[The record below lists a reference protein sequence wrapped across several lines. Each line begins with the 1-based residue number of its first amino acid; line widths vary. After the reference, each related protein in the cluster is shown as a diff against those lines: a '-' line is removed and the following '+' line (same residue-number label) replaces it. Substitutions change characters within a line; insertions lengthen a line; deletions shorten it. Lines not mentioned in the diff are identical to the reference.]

1 MEKEIHTY
9 TITLYGPG
17 YQYVF
22 GKLPERIWQYIQTE
36 CGGNA
41 PAYLEKWGE
50 DLPEDMQL
58 SEGFPNVCNAF
69 FAEER
74 RSHGFLC
81 YEASGCAGMD
91 GAQIEVRDEDGNLV
105 YSTEFMKDGSGY
117 SPFPKDGKTPTIC
130 RSSDYPPSGNYR
142 YFLFLETY
150 EGQWM
155 EEEVEDY
162 EFDPSK
168 LILKTYKSNYDHFR
182 QGIEMLDEIWYG
194 DQGLYRI
201 DGTESPDDVFGGPER
216 FEIFDATPLS
226 DEEMAKVIDTVDLP
240 GCDWVPLLRR
250 QPQFVYKCDKWAEMS
265 GGDAASQ
272 LNAMSQFPD
281 NGYWNGKDWD
291 SLLSKLPEF
300 ADKFDWS
307 KLDGRQWAL
316 LLAGHPQFADKCDCW
331 GKFDDWDW
339 GNLLKAQPQLAKYK
353 PER

>member
-1 MEKEIHTY
+1 MLVCLIFRPNNWTHKSGFRKSRRKVIVMEKEIHTY

-41 PAYLEKWGE
+41 LAYLEKWGE

-58 SEGFPNVCNAF
+58 WEGFPNVCNAF

-117 SPFPKDGKTPTIC
+117 SAFPKDGKT
-130 RSSDYPPSGNYR
+130 R
-142 YFLFLETY
+142 
-150 EGQWM
+150 
-155 EEEVEDY
+155 
-162 EFDPSK
+162 
-168 LILKTYKSNYDHFR
+168 
-182 QGIEMLDEIWYG
+182 
-194 DQGLYRI
+194 
-201 DGTESPDDVFGGPER
+201 
-216 FEIFDATPLS
+216 
-226 DEEMAKVIDTVDLP
+226 
-240 GCDWVPLLRR
+240 
-250 QPQFVYKCDKWAEMS
+250 
-265 GGDAASQ
+265 
-272 LNAMSQFPD
+272 
-281 NGYWNGKDWD
+281 
-291 SLLSKLPEF
+291 
-300 ADKFDWS
+300 
-307 KLDGRQWAL
+307 RQWAL

-353 PER
+353 PEK